1 MKTKILEY
9 EKLFE
14 IVRAELNQL
23 DPLKIISSNKNLI
36 DEYDFENQ
44 KIISIINENNDYKD
58 FANKICEIFTKS
70 TKANFKAED
79 FYDCA
84 KNILEKSKNL

>member
-1 MKTKILEY
+1 MKIKILEY

-14 IVRAELNQL
+14 IIRVELNKL

-44 KIISIINENNDYKD
+44 KIISIFNDSNNYKLLANRICVIFNES
-58 FANKICEIFTKS
+58 TKS
-70 TKANFKAED
+70 NFSAKT

-84 KNILEKSKNL
+84 KNILEKFQNS